1 MGKTT
6 RLIVISVAILV
17 VAGIALYKFYPKL
30 NTPSTLKA
38 NALTTVTVE
47 RGNVISSIHATG
59 IVESENEVRILS
71 PARSIVKEVYKE
83 PGSWVEKGELI
94 IQLDPENV
102 KRDIE
107 RLTDQL
113 KMRRNSLEKTRLNAQ
128 SARLDLSYNED
139 VKKLRIT
146 SLKSTLADQ
155 EQLLSVG
162 GISPARIEKTRQEIT
177 LAEKD
182 LKTLKQ
188 KNSIR
193 LKQLETDEK
202 GLILQINV
210 QEKSLKEKTDLL
222 SKLAIKAPSSGIILA
237 VSGTKGLRVEG
248 DKTLVRM
255 SDLSSFKVL
264 GSIDEKFA
272 KDIKTGN
279 RVIVII
285 DDEKLEGRIGNITPL
300 VENKKVQFNIH
311 LKEKSHPKLI
321 ANQNVAIQ
329 IINGKSENV
338 LRIKKLPAFDNAK
351 QHDLFV
357 LKGSTAVR
365 TKLLL
370 GTIGNEWCEIVSG
383 AKEGERVITNALNVP
398 KNVATIDI
406 E

>member
-6 RLIVISVAILV
+6 RLIVITIATLA
-17 VAGIALYKFYPKL
+17 VAGIAFYKFYPKF

-38 NALTTVTVE
+38 SSLTTINVE
-47 RGNVISSIHATG
+47 RGDVISSIQATG

-71 PARSIVKEVYKE
+71 PARSIVKQVYKE

-94 IQLDPENV
+94 LQLDPENV
-102 KRDIE
+102 KKDIE

-113 KMRRNSLEKTRLNAQ
+113 KMKRNSLEKTRLNAQ

-155 EQLLSVG
+155 EQLLGVG

-188 KNSIR
+188 KNTIR
-193 LKQLETDEK
+193 SKQLEADEK
-202 GLILQINV
+202 GLILQITI

-222 SKLAIKAPSSGIILA
+222 GKLAIKAPSSGILLA
-237 VSGTKGLRVEG
+237 VSGTKGVRVEG

-255 SDLSSFKVL
+255 SDLTSFKVI
-264 GSIDEKFA
+264 GSIDEKHA
-272 KDIKTGN
+272 KEIKTGN
-279 RVIVII
+279 RVFVII
-285 DDEKLEGRIGNITPL
+285 DSEKLEGRIGNITPL

-338 LRIKKLPAFDNAK
+338 LRVKKLAIFENDK

-357 LKGSTAVR
+357 LKGSKAIR
-365 TKLLL
+365 TQLLL
-370 GTIGNEWCEIVSG
+370 GTVGNEWCEIVSG
-383 AKEGERVITNALNVP
+383 AKENDLIITNKLNVS
-398 KNVATIDI
+398 KNISSIDI